1 MRIRYL
7 YLFFFSLLF
16 SSHLFL
22 GAQNEQPF
30 VERHWEGVLYPTKND
45 SLRIGLTLFY
55 CNDTL
60 VKAELDSPDQ
70 YIYGIEA
77 SSAKIQNDTLKV
89 VIKKLR
95 AHFIGTLDDKG
106 GYQGVFVQNFR
117 RMALNLRPLNFRFQI
132 KRPQEPHEPYPYQ
145 VTELNIS
152 DLEGKPLINGTLTYP
167 EEGCK
172 GTIILISGSGWQ
184 DRDEAIM
191 GHKPFK
197 VIADYLTRAGYAVY
211 RYDDAEPI
219 RFQKMTTLDFVQDVQ
234 TVVSYF
240 KQQDFHNQHPIGL
253 LGHSE
258 GGLVALI
265 AAAENNEIDFII
277 SLAGVGENFTQT
289 LLYQAELYAKNGGLS
304 DQEVEATLEI
314 SNKIY
319 KLISKEK
326 NPDKLGKKF
335 DKLMAKYTK
344 NMNDEEKKRLGL
356 TPLELYQKR
365 STLLSPWFMTIFK
378 IDPERYLNSLKV
390 PFFALNGDKDT
401 QVNGKTHLPV
411 FEKYRKSSS
420 PFSKVKLYPKLNH
433 LFQECETGF
442 LEEYGQIE
450 QTISPEVLGD
460 LVQWLNL
467 ICQEN
472 KK

>member
-7 YLFFFSLLF
+7 YLFFVSFLF
-16 SSHLFL
+16 IPHCFL
-22 GAQNEQPF
+22 GAQNEQALL
-30 VERHWEGVLYPTKND
+30 ERYWEGILYPTQTD

-55 CNDTL
+55 SNDTL

-70 YIYGIEA
+70 YVYGIEA
-77 SSAKIQNDTLKV
+77 SSVKIKNDTLKV

-95 AHFIGTLDDKG
+95 AHFIGTLDEKG
-106 GYQGVFVQNFR
+106 AYQGVFVQNNNR
-117 RMALNLRPLNFRFQI
+117 IALNLLPLDFKYQI

-145 VTELNIS
+145 VTELNIP
-152 DLEGKPLINGTLTYP
+152 DLKGKPLINGTLTYP
-167 EEGCK
+167 EEDLK
-172 GTIILISGSGWQ
+172 GTIILITGSGWQ
-184 DRDEAIM
+184 DRDETIL

-211 RYDDAEPI
+211 RYDDAEPL
-219 RFQKMTTLDFVQDVQ
+219 RFQKMTTLDFAEDVQ
-234 TVVSYF
+234 TIVSYL
-240 KQQDFHNQHPIGL
+240 KQQELYSQRPIGL

-265 AAAENNEIDFII
+265 TAAENSDISFII
-277 SLAGVGENFTQT
+277 SLAGMGEDITQT

-304 DQEVEATLEI
+304 DQEVKATLEV
-314 SNKIY
+314 SGKIY
-319 KLISKEK
+319 RLVTKEK
-326 NPDKLGKKF
+326 DPEKLGKKF
-335 DKLMAKYTK
+335 DKLMAKYTQK
-344 NMNDEEKKRLGL
+344 MTEEEKKRLGL
-356 TPLELYQKR
+356 TPLEVYQKR
-365 STLLSPWFMTIFK
+365 VSTLSPWFMTIFK
-378 IDPERYLNSLKV
+378 IDPEQYLKSLKV
-390 PFFALNGDKDT
+390 PFLALNGDKDT

-420 PFSKVKLYPKLNH
+420 PLSQVKLYPNLNH

-450 QTISPEVLGD
+450 QTISPEVLED
-460 LVQWLNL
+460 MVQWLN
-467 ICQEN
+467 IVCREN